1 MPLDHR
7 VPPAITRSAPEPTLT
22 DRQRPVSGPASRTRP
37 CAQPRLG
44 RAALSVLVLL
54 VAPPRLGRAALGVLV
69 LLVAPPRLGRAA
81 LGVLV
86 LLVAPSANRASSCSG
101 SPIAA
106 FVGPRPLPLTTLA
119 TFEQP

>member
-69 LLVAPPRLGRAA
+69 LLVAP
-81 LGVLV
+81 
-86 LLVAPSANRASSCSG
+86 SANRASSCSG